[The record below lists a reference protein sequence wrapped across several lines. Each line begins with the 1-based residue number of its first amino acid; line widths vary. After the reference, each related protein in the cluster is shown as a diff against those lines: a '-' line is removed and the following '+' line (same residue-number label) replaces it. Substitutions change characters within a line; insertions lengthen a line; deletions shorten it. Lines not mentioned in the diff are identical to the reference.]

1 MLALAVE
8 QFFHSKPFC
17 KSKEFLQQGCD
28 EIKTQ
33 ERLHIYSI
41 PYSIWKQYNQGNPP
55 TQKCDFPYSIL
66 TASRQLRNQQQSSSS
81 ATVASQSTHLC
92 VLQDLLLPVPCL
104 SLCLPD
110 SVSCAHFS
118 GPSLPSHCS
127 GAKQAGRGWDGW
139 GAALWHSPVPGG
151 SWHPEGWGRAGGQCQ
166 MATWGSRG
174 HGESRLAMNK
184 REKGKNTHCM
194 QSQNQVHLA
203 EPQQSNRATP
213 SAQTIILNN
222 ICTQAMKQSYPNAV
236 PPVCLTRKE
245 TLLLQQ
251 NGSVEVPRYC
261 C

>member
-81 ATVASQSTHLC
+81 ATVASQNTHLC
-92 VLQDLLLPVPCL
+92 VLQDLILPVPCL
-104 SLCLPD
+104 SLCLPG

-118 GPSLPSHCS
+118 GPSLPRHCS
-127 GAKQAGRGWDGW
+127 GAKQAGRGWDGR
-139 GAALWHSPVPGG
+139 GAALSYSSAPGG
-151 SWHPEGWGRAGGQCQ
+151 SLHPEGWDRQGDNAKWALGAHEGMERAGWQ
-166 MATWGSRG
+166 
-174 HGESRLAMNK
+174 
-184 REKGKNTHCM
+184 
-194 QSQNQVHLA
+194 
-203 EPQQSNRATP
+203 
-213 SAQTIILNN
+213 
-222 ICTQAMKQSYPNAV
+222 
-236 PPVCLTRKE
+236 
-245 TLLLQQ
+245 
-251 NGSVEVPRYC
+251 
-261 C
+261 